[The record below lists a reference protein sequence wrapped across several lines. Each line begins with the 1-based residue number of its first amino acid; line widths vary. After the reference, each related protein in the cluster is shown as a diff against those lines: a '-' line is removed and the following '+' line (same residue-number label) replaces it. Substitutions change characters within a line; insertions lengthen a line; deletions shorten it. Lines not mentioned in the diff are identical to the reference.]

1 MLRNFHP
8 NELWVGNNPH
18 GPEYD
23 ALLNEASELH
33 IRVRQLHAGD
43 AMALGAAQ
51 VRVLAPQADYQPS
64 DEPSNNDS
72 LVLRVA
78 YGATSVLLAGDA
90 EGPEERAMLQQ
101 PDMLGSTLLK
111 VGHHGS
117 HTSTHPEFLSR
128 VAPQWAVIS
137 CGLQNTYGHPNE
149 EILQELQDAGV
160 RTFSTDIHGATCFS
174 LDGKNVTA
182 KSECGVVP

>member
-1 MLRNFHP
+1 M
-8 NELWVGNNPH
+8 
-18 GPEYD
+18 PEAGGLID
-23 ALLNEASELH
+23 VNR
-33 IRVRQLHAGD
+33 IRQLRAGEE
-43 AMALGAAQ
+43 MELGTTQ

-64 DEPSNNDS
+64 NEPSNNDS

-78 YGATSVLLAGDA
+78 YGTTSALLAGDA
-90 EGPEERAMLQQ
+90 EAPEENAMLRR
-101 PDMLGSTLLK
+101 PDLLGSTLLK

-137 CGLQNTYGHPNE
+137 CGLQNTYGHPHE
-149 EILQELQDAGV
+149 ETLQSLQDFGV
-160 RTFSTDIHGATCFS
+160 KTLSTDIHGAACFA

-182 KSECGVVP
+182 QPECGITR